1 MSVVIDKIFKVN
13 VVLDAEVVLPAD
25 TTKEAKDYIRE
36 NLINKL
42 TLHLEENYPFI
53 KLNIRRVSKPTLESE
68 AK

>member
-13 VVLDAEVVLPAD
+13 VVLDAEVVVPAD
-25 TTKEAKDYIRE
+25 TTKEVKEYIKN

-42 TLHLEENYPFI
+42 TLHLEDTYPFI